1 MVVVVVVVVVSLRV
15 TLLCG
20 LSFFFSYR
28 VLVLFL
34 QESLFAP
41 SMLRPSHSHSLAN
54 THTALSNHF
63 GPSENFSLFPIYI
76 FRPAA
81 LAKFCDSRLLSKLFL
96 YSFRECNYYAR
107 LLKFFLYRALYFVCL
122 SNAFKL
128 NAIYILKNK
137 RCSAFVTMFIK

>member
-1 MVVVVVVVVVSLRV
+1 MLWLLLLLLWSCLFVLLFFVVYL
-15 TLLCG
+15 
-20 LSFFFSYR
+20 FFFSYR

-128 NAIYILKNK
+128 NAIYILKK
-137 RCSAFVTMFIK
+137 KDTVLS